1 METERDVRPYSKY
14 TKNDEEHDL
23 KEMPISVICD
33 LKQYQFSCPE
43 RIHSLID
50 SGISLYSLR
59 QTLPHTDSVTVA
71 TSAHRKLLHMVL
83 VLND

>member
-23 KEMPISVICD
+23 KEMPISVIRD

-50 SGISLYSLR
+50 SRISLYSLR
-59 QTLPHTDSVTVA
+59 QHYHTPTVSLSLRVHKESFS
-71 TSAHRKLLHMVL
+71 TWSWY
-83 VLND
+83 

>member
-1 METERDVRPYSKY
+1 METERGVWPYSKY
-14 TKNDEEHDL
+14 TNNDEEHDL
-23 KEMPISVICD
+23 KEMPISVIRD

-50 SGISLYSLR
+50 SRISLYTLR

-71 TSAHRKLLHMVL
+71 TSAQRKLLHIVL